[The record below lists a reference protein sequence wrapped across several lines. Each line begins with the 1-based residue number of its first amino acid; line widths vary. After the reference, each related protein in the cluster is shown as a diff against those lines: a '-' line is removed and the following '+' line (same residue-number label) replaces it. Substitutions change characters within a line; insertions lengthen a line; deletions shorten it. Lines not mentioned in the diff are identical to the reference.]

1 MHHKFLYL
9 LVLKIRFQNLTGGAH
24 LQALL
29 TDLLV
34 ASHMFP
40 LPLPLSLFIFSCMI
54 ISTFIFTGKVSS
66 IGFRSECTSRRKYSL
81 YGGQQ
86 KR

>member
-40 LPLPLSLFIFSCMI
+40 LPLPLSLHLLLHDYIDFYIYWKS
-54 ISTFIFTGKVSS
+54 
-66 IGFRSECTSRRKYSL
+66 
-81 YGGQQ
+81 
-86 KR
+86 